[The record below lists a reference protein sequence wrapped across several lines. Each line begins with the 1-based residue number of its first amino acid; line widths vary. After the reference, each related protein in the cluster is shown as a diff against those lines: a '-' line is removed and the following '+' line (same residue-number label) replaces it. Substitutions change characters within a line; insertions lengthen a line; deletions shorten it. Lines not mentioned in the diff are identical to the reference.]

1 MPACVL
7 AVAVVAV
14 VLKEPLVMLLLALK
28 TLPLLYVYDVP
39 VLLLLLLVSAYPPV
53 LLFSPLTMLDSF
65 MLLPLAM

>member
-1 MPACVL
+1 LPACVL
-7 AVAVVAV
+7 VVAVVAV
-14 VLKEPLVMLLLALK
+14 VLKDPLVMLLLALT

-39 VLLLLLLVSAYPPV
+39 VLLLLLLVNAYPPV